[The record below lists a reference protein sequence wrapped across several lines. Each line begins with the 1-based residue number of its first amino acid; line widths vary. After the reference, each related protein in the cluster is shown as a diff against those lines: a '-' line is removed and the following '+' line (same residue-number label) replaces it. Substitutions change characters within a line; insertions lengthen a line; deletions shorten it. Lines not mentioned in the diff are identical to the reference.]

1 MPTKDGFT
9 PEHPLPLFL
18 AQHDEPN
25 VGKVWDRTVIS
36 SRILKTSILVVA
48 ASVIAILLVENPVA
62 LFANVT
68 ALLVDKLA
76 LQPLT
81 GQSTP
86 TIQSTSAAQDLPPTA
101 RNEPARDEIV
111 VAFEPDQR
119 QTESEPPAT
128 APFRQFQA
136 WAAEKEVEAQVGPG
150 QPVQADPAVVA
161 QNAPAKVAENAR
173 ASPVRPIQ
181 KHRHVRLVQNAR
193 AEMRPVQWDGLGQP
207 PTADT
212 RSPPAKQRISHNQ
225 TKANGEG
232 PASAEP
238 YATGDDLPY
247 DDDRLKQK
255 LVICRG
261 CGAHGDSTPRDKS
274 MTSMPRDWNSD

>member
-18 AQHDEPN
+18 AEHDEPD
-25 VGKVWDRTVIS
+25 VGKIWDRTVIS

-76 LQPLT
+76 LLPLT

-86 TIQSTSAAQDLPPTA
+86 TIQSTSAATA

-111 VAFEPDQR
+111 ATFEPDQS
-119 QTESEPPAT
+119 QTESEPPA
-128 APFRQFQA
+128 AALFRQFQA
-136 WAAEKEVEAQVGPG
+136 WAAEKDAQAQVGPG

-173 ASPVRPIQ
+173 APVRQ
-181 KHRHVRLVQNAR
+181 KYRQVRPVQNAR
-193 AEMRPVQWDGLGQP
+193 AEMWPVHWDGFGRP

-212 RSPPAKQRISHNQ
+212 RSPPAKQRVSHNQ

-232 PASAEP
+232 PASAER
-238 YATGDDLPY
+238 YARGDDLPY
-247 DDDRLKQK
+247 DDDQLEQK

>member
-18 AQHDEPN
+18 AEHDEPG
-25 VGKVWDRTVIS
+25 VGVVLERAVTS

-48 ASVIAILLVENPVA
+48 ASVIAILLVENPVG
-62 LFANVT
+62 LFANVM
-68 ALLVDKLA
+68 ALLIDKSA

-111 VAFEPDQR
+111 AAFEPDQS
-119 QTESEPPAT
+119 QTESEPPAV
-128 APFRQFQA
+128 ALFRHFQA
-136 WAAEKEVEAQVGPG
+136 WAAEKDAEAQVGPG
-150 QPVQADPAVVA
+150 QPVQADPAVVV

-173 ASPVRPIQ
+173 ISPVRPM
-181 KHRHVRLVQNAR
+181 HRHVRPVQNAR
-193 AEMRPVQWDGLGQP
+193 AEMRPLHRDGLGQQ
-207 PTADT
+207 PTEDM
-212 RSPPAKQRISHNQ
+212 RSSPAKQRISHNQ

-232 PASAEP
+232 PVSAERH
-238 YATGDDLPY
+238 ARGDDLPY
-247 DDDRLKQK
+247 DDDQFKQK

-261 CGAHGDSTPRDKS
+261 CGAHGDRTRRDKS
-274 MTSMPRDWNSD
+274 VTSVPRDWNSD

>member
-18 AQHDEPN
+18 AEHDEPD
-25 VGKVWDRTVIS
+25 VGKIWDRTVIS

-76 LQPLT
+76 LLPLT

-86 TIQSTSAAQDLPPTA
+86 TIQSTSAATA

-111 VAFEPDQR
+111 ATFEPDQS
-119 QTESEPPAT
+119 QTESEPPA
-128 APFRQFQA
+128 AALFRQFQA
-136 WAAEKEVEAQVGPG
+136 WAAEKNAQAQVGPG

-173 ASPVRPIQ
+173 APVRQ
-181 KHRHVRLVQNAR
+181 KYRQVRPVQNAR
-193 AEMRPVQWDGLGQP
+193 AEMWPVHWDGFGRP

-212 RSPPAKQRISHNQ
+212 RSPPAKQRIAHNQ
-225 TKANGEG
+225 TKVKGEE
-232 PASAEP
+232 PASVP
-238 YATGDDLPY
+238 SYATGDDLPY
-247 DDDRLKQK
+247 DDDMLKQK

-274 MTSMPRDWNSD
+274 MTSMPRNWNSD